1 MSRKLQVIAVVVGL
15 LPLKALAGQVN
26 SLDSAFPERAFD
38 FGNVARGSQL
48 RHAFPI
54 INRTSSE
61 IRIADWKTKC
71 GCTEVKVGARA
82 IPPGTKTTV
91 EATIDTSRFQGP
103 KASGLTLIID
113 RPVYAEIQLNVTCF
127 IRGDITLAPGQI
139 DFGIVRRSE
148 KLPSASLAL
157 TYAGGRPDW
166 AIAAMKTQSA
176 MVKAEARE
184 QNRSAGGQVEW
195 LITATL
201 QPKLTNGMLQD
212 EITLVTND
220 SPPQTIPI
228 SVIATV
234 QGAVNVL
241 PSIVNFGPVK
251 AGESATKVV
260 HVRSSSTSPF
270 RITGLT
276 ADTTDLQAI
285 EQQPGAARDH
295 ELSVTLQAPAVA
307 GPFHGIVTIESDVT
321 GEPPAQLKT
330 FATIVAGQ

>member
-1 MSRKLQVIAVVVGL
+1 MCRKLQVIAVVVSL
-15 LPLKALAGQVN
+15 LPLGALAGQVN
-26 SLDSAFPERAFD
+26 SLDSAFPERTFD

-48 RHAFPI
+48 RHTFPI

-71 GCTEVKVGARA
+71 GCTDVKVGARA

-91 EATIDTSRFQGP
+91 EATIDTTRFQGP

-127 IRGDITLAPGQI
+127 IRGDITLAPGQL

-148 KLPSASLAL
+148 KLPSASLSL
-157 TYAGGRPDW
+157 TYAGGRPNW
-166 AIAAMKTQSA
+166 AITAMKTQTA
-176 MVKAEARE
+176 RVKAEARE

-201 QPKLTNGMLQD
+201 QPELTNGLLQD

-228 SVIATV
+228 SVLATV

-251 AGESATKVV
+251 VGESATKVV
-260 HVRSSSTSPF
+260 HVRSSSSAF
-270 RITGLT
+270 RIAGLS

-285 EQQPGAARDH
+285 EEQPGTARDH
-295 ELSVTLQAPAVA
+295 ALSVTLRAPAVA
-307 GPFHGIVTIESDVT
+307 GPFHGIVTIESDVA
-321 GEPPAQLKT
+321 GEPPARLKT
-330 FATIVAGQ
+330 FATIVSSQ

>member
-1 MSRKLQVIAVVVGL
+1 MCRKLHVIAVVLGL
-15 LPLKALAGQVN
+15 LHFEALAGETQ
-26 SLDSAFPERAFD
+26 SLDSAFPDRTFD

-71 GCTEVKVGARA
+71 GCTEVKVGTRA

-91 EATIDTSRFQGP
+91 EATIDTTRFQGP

-113 RPVYAEIQLNVTCF
+113 RPVYAEIQLNVTCY
-127 IRGDITLAPGQI
+127 IRDDITLAPGQL

-148 KLPSASLAL
+148 KPRSSSLAL
-157 TYAGGRPDW
+157 TYSGGRPNW
-166 AIAAMKTQSA
+166 AIAAMKTQTA
-176 MVKAEARE
+176 KVKAEARE
-184 QNRSAGGQVEW
+184 QSRSAGGQVEW

-201 QPKLTNGMLQD
+201 QPEVTNGLLQD
-212 EITLVTND
+212 ELTLVTND

-228 SVIATV
+228 SVVATV

-241 PSIVNFGPVK
+241 PSIVNFGPIR

-260 HVRSSSTSPF
+260 HVRSSSSPF
-270 RITGLT
+270 RITGLS
-276 ADTTDLQAI
+276 ADTIDLQAI
-285 EQQPGAARDH
+285 EDQPGTARDH
-295 ELSVTLQAPAVA
+295 SLSVTLKAPGVA
-307 GPFHGIVTIESDVT
+307 GPFHGVVTIESDLS
-321 GEPPAQLKT
+321 GELPARLKT
-330 FATIVAGQ
+330 FATIIAAQ